1 MKTPRLFSLGT
12 LAASLIAVAIPSAPA
27 QSPAAATPAPAAAP
41 APARPAPVISP
52 EFNADR
58 SVAFRLRAP
67 TAQKISLRGQWAKDP
82 IPLTRADDGLWSFI
96 APPDS
101 IPAGVWEYSFNVD
114 GVAMIDPANTAIKPM
129 REPRTSILH
138 VAAATPSP
146 WDFQDVPHGTVHQHT
161 YLSNAVGRPRSV
173 WVYTPPGYETGR
185 TADYPLL
192 VLQHGSG
199 DNEQTWVAHGKA
211 HWILDSLIAAGKA
224 RPMVVMMIDGHPFT
238 PAATRDA
245 SRSQAMSAF
254 TRELFDDAVP
264 LVTSL
269 YRVSPDRAQRGIVG
283 LSMGGGQALT
293 VGLGHLDR
301 FAWVGSFSGVPADE
315 PVTQAV
321 IAGASATNTQL
332 RLLWIGCGADDFLL
346 KRNEEFVGKL
356 KAGGVNH
363 EWHLTPGNH
372 SWPVWRNYLVDFLP
386 RVFTPAAR

>member
-1 MKTPRLFSLGT
+1 MKIVLSLLHLF
-12 LAASLIAVAIPSAPA
+12 LATFVTFPALA
-27 QSPAAATPAPAAAP
+27 QSPAPIPAATPAPT
-41 APARPAPVISP
+41 PARPAPAISP
-52 EFNADR
+52 EINVDR

-67 TAQKISLRGQWAKDP
+67 AAQKVLLRGQWTKDP
-82 IPLTRADDGLWSFI
+82 VPLTRADDGLWSFT

-114 GVAMIDPANTAIKPM
+114 GVAMIDPGNAAIKPM

-138 VAAATPSP
+138 LAAANPSP
-146 WDFQDVPHGTVHQHT
+146 WDFQEVPHGTVHQHT
-161 YLSNAVGRPRSV
+161 YLSKALGRPRSV
-173 WVYTPPGYETGR
+173 WVYTPPGYEKNPS
-185 TADYPLL
+185 AAYPLL

-238 PAATRDA
+238 PAATRDPA
-245 SRSQAMSAF
+245 NRGQAMAAF
-254 TRELFDDAVP
+254 TRELLDDALP
-264 LVTSL
+264 LVESV

-293 VGLGHLDR
+293 VGLAHLDR
-301 FAWVGSFSGVPADE
+301 FAYVGSFSGVPADE

-321 IAGASATNTQL
+321 SGDAKGTNAKL
-332 RLLWIGCGADDFLL
+332 RLLWIACGADDSLL
-346 KRNEEFVGKL
+346 QRNEEFVAKL

-372 SWPVWRNYLVDFLP
+372 SWPVWRGYLADFLP
-386 RVFTPAAR
+386 RLFRPTP